1 MKTYKIN
8 HVTLPDAEHPYKE
21 LAGAIII
28 QACNDYM
35 DERAGQ
41 ATFRKTPRLME
52 VLRFFSSEYFTL
64 LTDIEPEYLLKGLE
78 HRITAWQKELE
89 SEE

>member
-1 MKTYKIN
+1 MKTYRIN
-8 HVTLPDAEHPYKE
+8 QATRPDEEHPYEE
-21 LAGAIII
+21 LARAIII

-64 LTDIEPEYLLKGLE
+64 QTAIEPVYLLKSME
-78 HRITAWQKELE
+78 HRITAWQKEVAE
-89 SEE
+89 

>member
-1 MKTYKIN
+1 MKTYRIN
-8 HVTLPDAEHPYKE
+8 QATRPDEEHPYEE
-21 LAGAIII
+21 LARAIII
-28 QACNDYM
+28 QACNDYL

-41 ATFRKTPRLME
+41 KTFRQTPRLTE

-89 SEE
+89 AEE

>member
-8 HVTLPDAEHPYKE
+8 QATRPDEEHPYEE
-21 LAGAIII
+21 LARAIII
-28 QACNDYM
+28 QACNDYL

-41 ATFRKTPRLME
+41 KT
-52 VLRFFSSEYFTL
+52 YFTL

-89 SEE
+89 AEE